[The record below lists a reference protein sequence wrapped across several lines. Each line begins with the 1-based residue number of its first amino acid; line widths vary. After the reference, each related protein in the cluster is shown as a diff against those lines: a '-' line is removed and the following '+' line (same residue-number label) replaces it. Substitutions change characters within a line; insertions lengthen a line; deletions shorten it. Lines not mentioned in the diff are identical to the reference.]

1 MSSTSQKV
9 LKLLKEAGG
18 EYVSGEKIAQQL
30 GVTRCS
36 VWKAVLQL
44 KKEGNM
50 IYSVTNKGYSL
61 SFSPDVI
68 DAEVIKSNLT
78 SEFAG
83 VDIKIV
89 DKTGSTNAVLRAM
102 ADEGAPSGTVVI
114 AREQTAGRGRQG
126 KTFESERDCGIY
138 MSLLIRPALETSDVS
153 FVTTLAGVAFC
164 KAVSASTTLRPAIKW
179 TNDLVVG
186 GKKIGGILTELTM
199 NMEAGVPAYCIVG
212 VGINTVTPPGGYD
225 ASIRKIAGSI
235 EELSGR
241 APEPNALAASLIEHF
256 YAAYFGSAAV
266 KFGQSDAVEWQRGY
280 IVDEARELSAVIG
293 QEVEVVTVKESFR
306 GTAIDISD
314 SGSLIVSSDGEYK
327 EFRFGEVHVIL

>member
-1 MSSTSQKV
+1 MSATSQKV

-50 IYSVTNKGYSL
+50 IYSVTNKGYCL
-61 SFSPDVI
+61 SFSPELISADG
-68 DAEVIKSNLT
+68 IKANLPR
-78 SEFAG
+78 EFAG
-83 VDIKIV
+83 VDIKLI
-89 DKTGSTNAVLRAM
+89 DSTGSTNAVLRTL

-126 KTFESERDCGIY
+126 KSFASARDCGIY
-138 MSLLIRPALETSDVS
+138 MSLLIRPAMDASDVS

-164 KAVSASTTLRPAIKW
+164 KAISASTALRPMIKW
-179 TNDLVVG
+179 TNDIVYG
-186 GKKIGGILTELTM
+186 DKKVGGILTELTM
-199 NMEAGVPAYCIVG
+199 NMESGRPAYCIVG

-225 ASIRKIAGSI
+225 ADIRGVAGSI
-235 EELSGR
+235 EELSGK
-241 APEPNALAASLIEHF
+241 APEPNVLAASLIERF
-256 YAAYFGSAAV
+256 YAAYFGSAQV
-266 KFGQSDAVEWQRGY
+266 RFGQSDAVEWQRGY

-293 QEVEVVTVKESFR
+293 QEVEVVTAKESFR

-314 SGSLIVSSDGEYK
+314 NGSLLVSSNGEFK
-327 EFRFGEVHVIL
+327 EFRFGEVHIVL

>member
-1 MSSTSQKV
+1 MSATSQKV
-9 LKLLKEAGG
+9 LKMLKEAGG

-61 SFSPDVI
+61 SFSPELI
-68 DAEVIKSNLT
+68 EAETIKANLPR
-78 SEFAG
+78 EFAG
-83 VDIKIV
+83 VDVRVI
-89 DKTGSTNAVLRAM
+89 DKAESTNSVLRAL
-102 ADEGAPSGTVVI
+102 ADAGAPSGTVVI

-126 KTFESERDCGIY
+126 KSFASARDCGIY
-138 MSLLIRPALETSDVS
+138 MSLLIRPSVSADDVP

-164 KAVSASTTLRPAIKW
+164 KGVAAASALTPGIKW
-179 TNDLVVG
+179 TNDLVSG

-199 NMEAGVPAYCIVG
+199 NMETGRPDYCVVG

-225 ASIRKIAGSI
+225 SDIRAIAGSI

-241 APEPNALAASLIEHF
+241 APEPNMLAASLIEHF
-256 YAAYFGSAAV
+256 YAAYFGSAPV
-266 KFGQSDAVEWQRGY
+266 KFGMADETDWQRGY
-280 IVDEARELSAVIG
+280 IIDEARELSAILG
-293 QEVEVVTVKESFR
+293 MEVEVVTAKNSFR

-314 SGSLIVSSDGEYK
+314 TGSLIVSSEGEFK
-327 EFRFGEVHVIL
+327 EFRFGEVHVAL

>member
-18 EYVSGEKIAQQL
+18 GYVSGEKIAQKL

-50 IYSVTNKGYSL
+50 IYSVTNKGYCL
-61 SFSPDVI
+61 SFSPEMLE
-68 DAEVIKSNLT
+68 AETIKANLPR
-78 SEFAG
+78 EFAG
-83 VDIKIV
+83 VDVKLIDTV
-89 DKTGSTNAVLRAM
+89 GSTNAVLRAL

-126 KTFESERDCGIY
+126 KTFASARDCGIY
-138 MSLLIRPALETSDVS
+138 MSLLIRPALAADDVS

-164 KAVSASTTLRPAIKW
+164 KAIAASTELKPAIKW
-179 TNDLVVG
+179 TNDIVSG
-186 GKKIGGILTELTM
+186 GRKVGGILTELTM
-199 NMEAGVPAYCIVG
+199 NMESGRPAYCVVG
-212 VGINTVTPPGGYD
+212 VGVNTVTPPGGYD
-225 ASIRKIAGSI
+225 SDIRAIAGSI
-235 EELSGR
+235 EELSGK
-241 APEPNALAASLIEHF
+241 APEPNMLAASLIEHF
-256 YAAYFGSAAV
+256 YSAYFGSAQV
-266 KFGQSDAVEWQRGY
+266 KFGMADETDWQRGY
-280 IVDEARELSAVIG
+280 IIDEARELSAVIG
-293 QEVEVVTVKESFR
+293 QEVDVVSAKETFR

-314 SGSLIVSSDGEYK
+314 TGSLIVASNGEYR